1 MPGERVVQIAWRLHR
16 SSPRTERVADESE
29 ESARARDFHLS
40 KEEQRRVVAKAER
53 LLAAAGMSPDA
64 GARERASRLVDT
76 VCRLAALLHR
86 LSA

>member
-1 MPGERVVQIAWRLHR
+1 VPGEPVALIAWPLRQR
-16 SSPRTERVADESE
+16 SPLERFAASSD
-29 ESARARDFHLS
+29 ESARIRDFHLS
-40 KEEQRRVVAKAER
+40 AAEQRRVVAKAER
-53 LLAAAGMSPDA
+53 LLAAAGMSPDP